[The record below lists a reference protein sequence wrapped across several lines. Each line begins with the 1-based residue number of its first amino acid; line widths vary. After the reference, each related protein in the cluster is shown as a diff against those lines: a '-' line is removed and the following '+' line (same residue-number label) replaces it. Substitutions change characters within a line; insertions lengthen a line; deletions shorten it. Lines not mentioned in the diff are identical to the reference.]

1 MYYSGARIFLF
12 SFLVSLFTSVV
23 VCLLFI
29 FVLPLARLGGD
40 RAVPDLVG
48 STQEQARLIA
58 QSRNLLLVVGGEEES
73 ESVAPGM
80 VARQTPMS
88 GSVVRDKSTV
98 TVFISRG
105 SSRVTVPELRDMTL
119 SEAAARLT
127 EIGLSIGEVTSEES
141 QEIGKDRIISTT
153 PAAGAG
159 SVRGEKIAV
168 VLSRGAETVEVP
180 RVTGRALAAARQ
192 LIADHGFAVGNV
204 RYEVSTEINV
214 GIVMRQTPA
223 AGTKAARGS
232 VIDLVVA
239 TVLP

>member
-29 FVLPLARLGGD
+29 FVLPLARLSGD
-40 RAVPDLVG
+40 RVVPDLVG
-48 STQEQARLIA
+48 SSQEQARLIA

-73 ESVAPGM
+73 DSVAPGM

-105 SSRVTVPELRDMTL
+105 SARVIVPDLRAATL
-119 SEAAARLT
+119 SEASSQLT
-127 EIGLSIGEVTSEES
+127 ELGLSIGEVTSEES
-141 QEIGKDRIISTT
+141 QEIEKDRIISTT
-153 PAAGAG
+153 PAAGAALA
-159 SVRGEKIAV
+159 RGEKIAV
-168 VLSRGAETVEVP
+168 VLSRGTETVEVP
-180 RVTGRALAAARQ
+180 RVTGRALSAARQ
-192 LIADHGFAVGNV
+192 IITGQGFVVGNV

-214 GIVMRQTPA
+214 GIVMSQTPA
-223 AGTKAARGS
+223 AGTRAARGS
-232 VIDLVVA
+232 AVDLVVA